1 MAAIPESAPD
11 SPQDEEPA
19 IMPRATIRI
28 RVPFVDVDSSDR
40 IHFTAVMRYWEVAE
54 HALMRSLGLPY
65 ATTLRE
71 VAFPRVHVS
80 ADFKGGIQFDD
91 ELEVEAHVERVGS
104 SSWTV
109 AFTARHVE
117 ADTPTLAE
125 GRMTIV
131 AMDPV
136 TERAIP
142 LPPELRRALG
152 DDSAQG

>member
-1 MAAIPESAPD
+1 
-11 SPQDEEPA
+11 
-19 IMPRATIRI
+19 MPRATVRI

-65 ATTLRE
+65 ATTLSE

-80 ADFKGGIQFDD
+80 ADFKGGIRFDD
-91 ELEVEAHVERVGS
+91 ELEVEARVDRVGTT
-104 SSWTV
+104 SWTV
-109 AFTARHVE
+109 AFTARH
-117 ADTPTLAE
+117 ADAGADAPVLAE

-136 TERAIP
+136 TERPTPVPA
-142 LPPELRRALG
+142 ELRRALMG
-152 DDSAQG
+152 EDA